1 VDHVE
6 HANSKLLCHWC
17 EPWRGVQSR
26 PGVGEPLLP
35 SLHHGRT
42 RTFTRTGAHRLV
54 SPTRAGQTQDE
65 SPVTQNRAPR

>member
-1 VDHVE
+1 
-6 HANSKLLCHWC
+6 
-17 EPWRGVQSR
+17 VQSR